1 VSEAN
6 PKKMAASA
14 TQAASAEA
22 GKEPLEF
29 GGWPGA
35 IGLIVFSHFIVYYTF
50 TALEEKKGALFWDMS
65 LMLKT
70 IVNKAA
76 PTIESVTIYGAF
88 ILLEAILAAV
98 LPGFKTQGLPIPHLK
113 NKSLAYNCNA
123 YFAWWVTLAVI
134 GTLHFTGTLR
144 LGRIA
149 TLRGPLLTC
158 AVIFSDALS
167 VCVYVAAFATKTTH
181 RMSGNHLYDFFM
193 GASLNPR
200 IGSLDIKMWAEVR
213 VSWITLFLLTLS
225 EAAKQ
230 VEDTGKLGW
239 PLAFMVLAHWLYAN
253 ACCKGEELI
262 VPTWDI
268 FYEKYG
274 WMLCYW
280 NLCGVPFMYSFNSA
294 FLNHHA
300 GPVGTPN
307 ILVVALF
314 VALLCAYYVFDTAN
328 AQKNIYRQQ
337 LRGAYQKRP
346 WYIFPQFSYMSCG
359 PNPKH
364 IKTKAGSPLLVDG
377 WYKYARKVHYT
388 ADASMA
394 MMWGLSC
401 GLSHFLPFFYFV
413 FFSSMITHRALRDN
427 EKCARKYGDDW
438 VEYCRQVPYVLIPGV
453 W

>member
-1 VSEAN
+1 MTDLRRAVRSQLTAMLTSPALRSPHAALLVDRTTLRVLSHGVRMSELLDEA
-6 PKKMAASA
+6 PSVTLVELVHSPREARAPPGLAPSMDAIYFLEPTVHSLEGALADYAPASPAAY
-14 TQAASAEA
+14 
-22 GKEPLEF
+22 
-29 GGWPGA
+29 GGS
-35 IGLIVFSHFIVYYTF
+35 VHFIF
-50 TALEEKKGALFWDMS
+50 SRRLPDALLALIRNS
-65 LMLKT
+65 P
-70 IVNKAA
+70 V
-76 PTIESVTIYGAF
+76 
-88 ILLEAILAAV
+88 
-98 LPGFKTQGLPIPHLK
+98 
-113 NKSLAYNCNA
+113 
-123 YFAWWVTLAVI
+123 
-134 GTLHFTGTLR
+134 

-230 VEDTGKLGW
+230 VEVKGSLSW

-294 FLNHHA
+294 FLNQHA
-300 GPVGTPN
+300 GPVDTP
-307 ILVVALF
+307 IMLVVALF
-314 VALLCAYYVFDTAN
+314 TALLCAYYVFDTAN

-337 LRGAYQKRP
+337 LRGAYKKRP

-359 PNPKH
+359 PTPKH

-401 GLSHFLPFFYFV
+401 GVSHFLPYFYFV